1 MVLTRLQRRRFFAL
15 FDPLTLYANSRLEVV
30 DDNELRGRGPAGLD
44 DQAQGRV
51 ARELWQNLNVIDDF
65 VRENPFEL
73 TAGELDIVA
82 SWREGLSDLFVIDFF
97 PDGELRF
104 INGGYAFEVSGISK
118 EIIEMVG
125 ELPAAVQTTLLPF
138 DDTIVFAEY
147 LALMSVAFS
156 DSMLDLFERETDR
169 IFHEGA
175 LVRTADDLIRVATSL
190 RENEL
195 ESDTKAMLADL
206 EGGRFNATW
215 NNTQDA
221 HGNQNNR
228 DWEAEEDEF
237 GDLDSAVCKQ
247 HRGALADMPYDERAH
262 AIDEHMEQLDP
273 PSHQQLVD
281 ILDDERTGAP
291 FTRKL
296 TELLSHDALY
306 DVTQF
311 ARVIGLKGA
320 RNLSGND
327 LFAAIATHLSDDG
340 ALRDAV
346 NSLSEFRITAL
357 HELVKRNGLWK
368 VREEDI
374 VSLRDLPSHKTGLS
388 YVFHEGDTFSFV
400 MPDETPKVA
409 CMLNWDDLLAQ
420 ARMYRELVTVV
431 DKIADLRGIAPL
443 QDVCDEYRRCCPNGY
458 ETSEEIRD
466 RLLQAVAE
474 ERANFSL
481 LQTATGDLYVL
492 HYELFWQYEENTG
505 RESDSYFTEPIV
517 KGEFD
522 EMLKGLVARQA
533 DKEPRPLTQEMLDAR
548 SMLDWRLD
556 QGAARAFVQYL
567 DAHVP
572 DRCDDYFF
580 ADKVIEELAF
590 EAMWGL
596 GTDSANQLFEILEA
610 NDFVPGAD
618 QIQEILDLWSNLCN
632 TQPVWPNNGWSPV
645 ELIEK
650 DLGHPLFLNE
660 DGSPRKVG
668 RNDPCP
674 CGSGLKYKKCCGR

>member
-1 MVLTRLQRRRFFAL
+1 MVLSRLQRRRFFAL
-15 FDPLTLYANSRLEVV
+15 FDPLTLYANARLEVV

-73 TAGELDIVA
+73 TAGELDTVA

-104 INGGYAFEVSGISK
+104 INGSYAFEVSGISK

-138 DDTIVFAEY
+138 DNTIVFAEY

-169 IFHEGA
+169 IFHEGTLA
-175 LVRTADDLIRVATSL
+175 RTPEDLIRVATSL

-195 ESDTKAMLADL
+195 ASDTKAMLADL
-206 EGGRFNATW
+206 EGGRFNAAW
-215 NNTQDA
+215 NDAQDA
-221 HGNQNNR
+221 HGNQNSHA
-228 DWEAEEDEF
+228 WEAEEDEF
-237 GDLDSAVCKQ
+237 GDLDFAVCKQ
-247 HRGALADMPYDERAH
+247 HRGALADIPYDERAH

-273 PSHQQLVD
+273 RSHQQLVD
-281 ILDDERTGAP
+281 ILDDERTEAP

-311 ARVIGLKGA
+311 ARVIGLEGA

-327 LFAAIATHLSDDG
+327 LFAAIASRLSEDG
-340 ALRDAV
+340 ALHDAV
-346 NSLSEFRITAL
+346 GNLSEFRIAAL
-357 HELVKRNGLWK
+357 HELMKRDGLWE
-368 VREEDI
+368 VHEEDI
-374 VSLRDLPSHKTGLS
+374 VSLRDLPSRETGLC
-388 YVFHEGDTFSFV
+388 YVFHEGNTFTFV
-400 MPDETPKVA
+400 MPDETLEGA
-409 CMLNWDDLLAQ
+409 RTLDWDGLFAQ
-420 ARMYRELVTVV
+420 ARMCREFISVV
-431 DKIADLRGIAPL
+431 DKIVDLRGIAPL
-443 QDVCDEYRRCCPNGY
+443 QDVCNEYRRCCPDGY
-458 ETSEEIRD
+458 ETDAQMRDCLIR
-466 RLLQAVAE
+466 AVVE
-474 ERANFSL
+474 DRANFSL
-481 LQTATGDLYVL
+481 LQTAAGDQYAL

-505 RESDSYFTEPIV
+505 RESSLYTNNPIE

-533 DKEPRPLTQEMLDAR
+533 DKEPRPLTQEMLDAH

-572 DRCDDYFF
+572 DGRDDYFF
-580 ADKVIEELAF
+580 ADKVIEELVF
-590 EAMWGL
+590 EAMWGF